1 MKEFVCITCPNS
13 CRMQAELENGQWKVT
28 GNKCK
33 RGQQFAES
41 EMTCPKRTFSTTV
54 KTAWDSVPVIPVRV
68 SREIPK
74 INFSDYGRNQSYD
87 GQKIHGKGR
96 CSYS

>member
-41 EMTCPKRTFSTTV
+41 EMTCPKRKMCIRDSSCNHDQAVAVIVDLAYLTFF
-54 KTAWDSVPVIPVRV
+54 DR
-68 SREIPK
+68 
-74 INFSDYGRNQSYD
+74 F
-87 GQKIHGKGR
+87 
-96 CSYS
+96 

>member
-1 MKEFVCITCPNS
+1 MKELVCITCPNS

-68 SREIPK
+68 SREL
-74 INFSDYGRNQSYD
+74 SL
-87 GQKIHGKGR
+87 IHISEPTR
-96 CSYS
+96 P

>member
-74 INFSDYGRNQSYD
+74 DKIFQIMEEIN
-87 GQKIHGKGR
+87 HMTV
-96 CSYS
+96 